1 MKKIFEIY
9 EVSFTA
15 EEVAGVQRL
24 ECGAIR
30 LNLSDTRCVI
40 VPGAIYEIIR
50 PDIEKALLRK
60 LEGAVDSVIH
70 VLFVM

>member
-1 MKKIFEIY
+1 MKKSFDIY
-9 EVSFTA
+9 EVSIVPD
-15 EEVAGVQRL
+15 EVEGVQRL

-30 LNLSDTRCVI
+30 IDMSDSSSVV
-40 VPGAIYEIIR
+40 VPKAIYEIIR